1 LFEAVHRETQ
11 GKEEN
16 WGTEL
21 QDAIRGKKAFGRQIR
36 WVKVKDQVI
45 EPIFFSSGA
54 HEYNSPRPLMM
65 ECKAMSARTT
75 HYATP
80 SATTGATPSA
90 TQFATKF
97 PKAVIFDAYGTLFDV
112 HSVVAAAE
120 QMFPGHGDAL
130 SQLWRLKQIE
140 YTQLRTLSDPAG
152 ARYRPFWDITLD
164 ALRYAARRLNLPL
177 TGACEKRL
185 MDEYACLSAYPD
197 VLPLLRRLRTL
208 HEGRKDGTRIG
219 LAILSNGNP
228 QMLDIAVKSAG
239 MSGLFDHVLSVDA
252 VRAYKP
258 AAAAYALGTAAF
270 GAAARD
276 MVFVSSNGWDA
287 AGAAWFGYTTFW
299 INRQRLPAEEL
310 GVAPHGTGSGM
321 ADLAAFIETAAPA
334 ERSRPRPSPGA

>member
-1 LFEAVHRETQ
+1 
-11 GKEEN
+11 
-16 WGTEL
+16 
-21 QDAIRGKKAFGRQIR
+21 
-36 WVKVKDQVI
+36 
-45 EPIFFSSGA
+45 
-54 HEYNSPRPLMM
+54 MM
-65 ECKAMSARTT
+65 ECKAMSATT
-75 HYATP
+75 TP
-80 SATTGATPSA
+80 R
-90 TQFATKF
+90 F

-152 ARYRPFWDITLD
+152 ARYRPFWDVTLD
-164 ALRYAARRLNLPL
+164 ALRYAARRLNLSL
-177 TGACEKRL
+177 SGAGEKRL
-185 MDEYACLSAYPD
+185 MDEYACLSAFPD
-197 VLPLLRRLRTL
+197 VLPVLRRLRAPAA
-208 HEGRKDGTRIG
+208 DGTRMG

-239 MSGLFDHVLSVDA
+239 MNGLFDHVLSVDS

-258 AAAAYALGTAAF
+258 AAAAYALGATAF
-270 GAAARD
+270 AAAPRD

-310 GVAPHGTGSGM
+310 GVPPHGTGGGM
-321 ADLAAFIETAAPA
+321 AELAAFLETAVPA
-334 ERSRPRPSPGA
+334 ERSRPAPQPGRVTKPS